1 MMVRTVPAS
10 LLLLA
15 GLWSILLVGCL
26 ETVSPEPKP
35 AAAVSPRSKTKAET
49 PATAQV
55 SEVRRRLHADCIV
68 EVGGLL
74 GADEKRSKQCD
85 CYADAIVK
93 ALRKED
99 LDFYLTYNIVPT
111 LTVAKPEE
119 VKKSCGIVVVDQPGT
134 RGKLA
139 PPQGH

>member
-1 MMVRTVPAS
+1 
-10 LLLLA
+10 LLA
-15 GLWSILLVGCL
+15 GLLPVVLAGCL
-26 ETVSPEPKP
+26 ETANPEPKP
-35 AAAVSPRSKTKAET
+35 VTATSARSKGKSEPPAAVQTG
-49 PATAQV
+49 QV
-55 SEVRRRLHADCIV
+55 RQRLHADCIV

-111 LTVAKPEE
+111 LTVAKPDE
-119 VKKSCGIVVVDQPGT
+119 VKKSCGITVIDQPGT

>member
-1 MMVRTVPAS
+1 MVRTVPARV
-10 LLLLA
+10 LLLA
-15 GLWSILLVGCL
+15 GLLSVFLAGCL

-35 AAAVSPRSKTKAET
+35 AATTSARSKGKAET
-49 PATAQV
+49 PATAQM
-55 SEVRRRLHADCIV
+55 SQVRQRLHADCIV

-99 LDFYLTYNIVPT
+99 FDFYLTYNIVPT

-119 VKKSCGIVVVDQPGT
+119 VKKSCGIAVVDQPGT